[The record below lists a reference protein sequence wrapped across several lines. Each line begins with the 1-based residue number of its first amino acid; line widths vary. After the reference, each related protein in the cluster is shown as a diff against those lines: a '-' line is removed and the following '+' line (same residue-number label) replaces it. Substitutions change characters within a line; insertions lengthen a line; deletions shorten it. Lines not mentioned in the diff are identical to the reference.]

1 MRSIFYSSSSEVF
14 QLVNESVN
22 EYSQQL
28 SIPVDVR
35 FSEFTTVR
43 GALENISLKGVGGGF
58 KTIDVTSSE
67 WNECPAMCKGDWFNI
82 HKDRLQAMNMCALS
96 SEAIENDL

>member
-1 MRSIFYSSSSEVF
+1 MVRMRSIFYSSSSDVF

-35 FSEFTTVR
+35 FLEFTTVR
-43 GALENISLKGVGGGF
+43 GALENISLKGVGGGGVQNNRCN
-58 KTIDVTSSE
+58 KQWVKRMSRDV
-67 WNECPAMCKGDWFNI
+67 
-82 HKDRLQAMNMCALS
+82 
-96 SEAIENDL
+96 